1 MERRILFLF
10 YTVACSRRPTKRLDS
25 FLKNGLPVPPVKPSI
40 SVFGLLRRILSQTHC
55 GDVENRQGVFMKQ
68 RPTKKKST
76 RRERVIRIVAG
87 ACALLMAL
95 SILVAALAS

>member
-1 MERRILFLF
+1 
-10 YTVACSRRPTKRLDS
+10 
-25 FLKNGLPVPPVKPSI
+25 
-40 SVFGLLRRILSQTHC
+40 
-55 GDVENRQGVFMKQ
+55 MKQ

-76 RRERVIRIVAG
+76 RREWVIRIVAG